1 MWYLAVDFVV
11 WRDEYYTTHSYIPY
25 NNHNCK
31 FDDDDDGDGDN
42 DDDDDDDDDDGDG
55 DSDDDDDDD
64 DDHNTFYEIYVHST
78 C

>member
-1 MWYLAVDFVV
+1 MV

-31 FDDDDDGDGDN
+31 F
-42 DDDDDDDDDDGDG
+42 DDDDDGDG

-78 C
+78 CWK

>member
-31 FDDDDDGDGDN
+31 FDDDDDGDGD
-42 DDDDDDDDDDGDG
+42 
-55 DSDDDDDDD
+55 SDDDDDDD